1 MSRKNTKQSRQ
12 DEIKE
17 TIMKYAENNVLNIS
31 EFRKNNPKMYA
42 TIPYYFG
49 TIDSLLNEMG
59 LVKTQ
64 KQAKNKV
71 TLRNRLAYDHL
82 LYLRS
87 KYTMEEIAETYNVSR
102 ALINQQIQAL
112 ELLIGVE
119 NVKEKLENKEQ

>member
-1 MSRKNTKQSRQ
+1 MSKKNTKLARQ

-17 TIMKYAENNVLNIS
+17 TVMKYSKNNVLDIS
-31 EFRKNNPKMYA
+31 EFRKENPKMYA

-49 TIDSLLNEMG
+49 TIDTMLNELG

-64 KQAKNKV
+64 KQAKNKM
-71 TLRNRLAYDHL
+71 TLRNRLAYDYLQL
-82 LYLRS
+82 LREQ
-87 KYTMEEIAETYNVSR
+87 YTMEEIANKYNVSR

-119 NVKEKLENKEQ
+119 KVKEKLENKE

>member
-1 MSRKNTKQSRQ
+1 MSKKNTKLARQ

-17 TIMKYAENNVLNIS
+17 TVMKYSKNNVLDIS
-31 EFRKNNPKMYA
+31 EFRKENPKMYA

-49 TIDSLLNEMG
+49 TIDTMLNELG

-64 KQAKNKV
+64 KQAKNKM
-71 TLRNRLAYDHL
+71 TLRNRLAYDYLQL
-82 LYLRS
+82 LREQ
-87 KYTMEEIAETYNVSR
+87 YTMEEIANKYNVSR

-119 NVKEKLENKEQ
+119 KVKEQLENKE